1 MTKSISTQQFFLE
14 DIFEEGWRVT
24 MAIFA
29 KCTPIVL
36 FFAFIVNLL
45 SQMAIHRLGLDVP
58 IANWPKGLADV
69 GLTQDKV
76 AGLIGNMFSYL
87 IFSVATLSVIKC
99 AERVV
104 TQREI
109 SFGEALAEGLN
120 RWPRYLWAGFLSGL
134 IILVGLCVFI
144 IPGLVWAVYYMF
156 LPYVVSVTS
165 LSGKKALDYSKSL
178 VKGRFWRT
186 IGYFFVIVVATSI
199 PSLILVLCGQTAV
212 NLFAS
217 HLPKAA
223 HLAVS
228 SLAISV
234 AQLPVIFQ
242 LSLGTVF
249 FLNTAYCARNTQ
261 QVA

>member
-29 KCTPIVL
+29 KCAPIVL
-36 FFAFIVNLL
+36 VFAFIVNLL

-58 IANWPKGLADV
+58 IANWPKNLADF

-76 AGLIGNMFSYL
+76 AGLIGNLFSYL

-99 AERVV
+99 AERIV

-109 SFGEALAEGLN
+109 SFAEALSEGLN
-120 RWPRYLWAGFLSGL
+120 RWPRYLWAGFLGGL
-134 IILVGLCVFI
+134 IILGLCVLI
-144 IPGLVWAVYYMF
+144 IPGLIWMVYYLF

-186 IGYFFVIVVATSI
+186 LGYFFVIGIATAI
-199 PSLILVLCGQTAV
+199 PSLIILLCGQTAV
-212 NLFAS
+212 NLLAS
-217 HLPKAA
+217 HLPTAA

-228 SLAISV
+228 SLVVSV

-249 FLNTAYCARNTQ
+249 FLNTAYCARHAQ

>member
-14 DIFEEGWRVT
+14 DIFAEGWRAT
-24 MAIFA
+24 TAIFA
-29 KCTPIVL
+29 KCAPIVL
-36 FFAFIVNLL
+36 VFAFIVNLL

-58 IANWPKGLADV
+58 IANWPKRLADV

-76 AGLIGNMFSYL
+76 ASLIGNMFSYL

-109 SFGEALAEGLN
+109 SFAEALSEGLN

-134 IILVGLCVFI
+134 IILVGLCVLI
-144 IPGLVWAVYYMF
+144 IPGLIWAVYYMF

-186 IGYFFVIVVATSI
+186 LAYFFVIAIATAI
-199 PSLILVLCGQTAV
+199 PSLIIVLCGQTAV
-212 NLFAS
+212 NLLAS
-217 HLPKAA
+217 HLPKAV

-228 SLAISV
+228 SLAVSV

-249 FLNTAYCARNTQ
+249 FLNTAYCARHAQ
-261 QVA
+261 

>member
-1 MTKSISTQQFFLE
+1 MKSISTHQYFLE
-14 DIFEEGWRVT
+14 DIFAEGWRAT
-24 MAIFA
+24 SAIFT
-29 KCTPIVL
+29 KCAPIVI
-36 FFAFIVNLL
+36 AFGFIMNLL
-45 SQMAIHRLGLDVP
+45 SQMTIHRFGLDVP
-58 IANWPKGLADV
+58 IANWPKGMAEC

-76 AGLIGNMFSYL
+76 AALIGNLFSFL
-87 IFSVATLSVIKC
+87 IFSVARLSVVKC

-109 SFGEALAEGLN
+109 SFVEALSEGLN
-120 RWPRYLWAGFLSGL
+120 RWPRYLWAGFLGGL
-134 IILVGLCVFI
+134 IILGLCVLI
-144 IPGLVWAVYYMF
+144 IPGLIWAIYYMF

-186 IGYFFVIVVATSI
+186 IGYFFVIVIATSI
-199 PSLILVLCGQTAV
+199 PSLIIVLCGQTAV
-212 NLFAS
+212 NLLAP

-223 HLAVS
+223 QLAAS
-228 SLAISV
+228 SLAVSV

-249 FLNTAYCARNTQ
+249 FLNTAYCARHAQ
-261 QVA
+261 

>member
-24 MAIFA
+24 TAIFA
-29 KCTPIVL
+29 KCAPIVL
-36 FFAFIVNLL
+36 VFAFIVNLL
-45 SQMAIHRLGLDVP
+45 SQMATHRLGLDVP

-69 GLTQDKV
+69 GLTQEKV
-76 AGLIGNMFSYL
+76 AALIGNLFSYL
-87 IFSVATLSVIKC
+87 IFSVATLSVIKY
-99 AERVV
+99 AERIV

-109 SFGEALAEGLN
+109 SFAEALAEGLN
-120 RWPRYLWAGFLSGL
+120 RWPRYLWAGFLGGL
-134 IILVGLCVFI
+134 IIVGLCVLI
-144 IPGLVWAVYYMF
+144 IPGLIWAVYYMF

-186 IGYFFVIVVATSI
+186 LGYFFVIVIATAI
-199 PSLILVLCGQTAV
+199 PSLIIVLCGQTAV
-212 NLFAS
+212 NLLAA

-223 HLAVS
+223 HLAASSIAVS
-228 SLAISV
+228 L

-249 FLNTAYCARNTQ
+249 FLNTAYCARRAQ
-261 QVA
+261 

>member
-1 MTKSISTQQFFLE
+1 MKSISTHQYFLE
-14 DIFEEGWRVT
+14 DIFAEGWRAT
-24 MAIFA
+24 SAIFT
-29 KCTPIVL
+29 KCAPIVI
-36 FFAFIVNLL
+36 AFGFIMNLL

-58 IANWPKGLADV
+58 IANWPKGMAEC

-76 AGLIGNMFSYL
+76 AALIGNLFSFL
-87 IFSVATLSVIKC
+87 IFSVARLSVVKC

-109 SFGEALAEGLN
+109 SFVEALSEGLN

-134 IILVGLCVFI
+134 IIMGLCCLFI
-144 IPGLVWAVYYMF
+144 IPGLIWMIFYIF

-178 VKGRFWRT
+178 VQGAFWRT
-186 IGYFFVIVVATSI
+186 IGYFFVIGFAAAI
-199 PSLILVLCGQTAV
+199 PTLILALCGQTAV
-212 NLFAS
+212 TLLAS

-223 HLAVS
+223 QIPAL
-228 SLAISV
+228 SLALAI

-249 FLNTAYCARNTQ
+249 FLNTAYLKRQA
-261 QVA
+261 